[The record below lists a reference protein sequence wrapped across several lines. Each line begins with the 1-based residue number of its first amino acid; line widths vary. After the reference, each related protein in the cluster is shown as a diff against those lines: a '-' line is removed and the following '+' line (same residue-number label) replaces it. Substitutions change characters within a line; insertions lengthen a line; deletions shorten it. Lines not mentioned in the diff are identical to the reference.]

1 MVLPQQHTGRPVLIQ
16 RKVCVGYGAICGAG
30 LIQRKRGVDGAPCNQ
45 ATGMFPKMKRWK
57 SKTMNQQKIVVAVAL
72 CATLMSGA
80 AMAQQAEEGPWL
92 VRARAVHLDSANKD
106 STGLD
111 LSVNDKWIPEVDI
124 SYFFTKNLAAELI
137 LTVPQ
142 KHTLRAGGTDIG
154 SLKHL
159 PPSLLVQYHFTD
171 APGFKPYVGAGVN
184 YTRFSSIRL
193 PAGVGIDR
201 NSFGAA
207 LQVGVDI
214 PVAKNMYLNLDV
226 KKVFIK
232 TDVSAAGAKL
242 GTFKV
247 DPVLVGV
254 GLGWRF

>member
-1 MVLPQQHTGRPVLIQ
+1 
-16 RKVCVGYGAICGAG
+16 
-30 LIQRKRGVDGAPCNQ
+30 
-45 ATGMFPKMKRWK
+45 MKK
-57 SKTMNQQKIVVAVAL
+57 QITLAAAAL
-72 CATLMSGA
+72 CTLMSGA
-80 AMAQQAEEGPWL
+80 AMAQQTTEGPWL

-106 STGLD
+106 STGLN
-111 LSVNDKWIPEVDI
+111 LSVNDKWLPEVDI
-124 SYFFTKNLAAELI
+124 TYFFNKNIAAELI

-142 KHTLRAGGTDIG
+142 RHTLSAGGTAIG

-193 PAGVGIDR
+193 PAGVDVDR
-201 NSFGAA
+201 NSFGGE
-207 LQVGVDI
+207 LQLGVDI
-214 PVAKNMYLNLDV
+214 PVAKDVYLNFDV
-226 KKVFIK
+226 KKVYIK
-232 TDVSAAGAKL
+232 TDVSAAGNKI

-247 DPVLVGV
+247 DPVLFGI